1 MIDQA
6 TIDKIFSAADI
17 VEVISDFVKLKQSGT
32 NFKGLSPFTSEKTP
46 SFFVSPSKGIFKCFS
61 SGIGGNAVSFLME
74 HEKLS
79 YPEALR
85 YLAKKYNIEIVEKEE
100 TADEIKDKNERES
113 LIAVSEFAAK
123 QYIDWLWNREEGKA
137 IGMSYFKERGLRENI
152 IQKFQLGYSFEQR
165 DAFTK
170 LAVDKGYKLEYLVK
184 TGLTID
190 KGNYHFDRF
199 AGRVMFP
206 IHGISGQ
213 VIGFG
218 GRVLK
223 KDEKTA
229 KYLNSPESE
238 IYHKSNVLYGLFLAK
253 QQIIKNDK
261 CYLVEGYTDV
271 ISLHQAG
278 IENVVA
284 SSGTAL
290 THEQVRLVKR
300 FTKNITVLYDGDEAG
315 IKASL
320 RGIDIILEEG
330 LNVKVLLLP
339 DGEDPDSFSHKN
351 SGDELT
357 QFIHDNES
365 DFIKFKTR
373 LLLQDAENDPVK
385 KATLIIDV
393 VKSIAVIP
401 DNIIRSVYIRE
412 CSKMLDIDEAVLYNE
427 TFKIRQN
434 KVFEES
440 RRSGYI
446 PDYQPPNKVKP
457 KQGIKIT
464 NEYPHERDLIRVLLI
479 YAGKELR
486 IAETDNP
493 SVLKYAVEELRTDEL
508 EFQHPVYK
516 QIYEEMLKFYDTEEI
531 FDDNYFTR
539 HENNDICKAVVDLTT
554 ENYELSTIW
563 KKNDVLQATETED
576 MKLKELIPEMVMS
589 FKNKKVLDL
598 MKETHEEIQTAQNN
612 KENEIMALSQQKL
625 IVLNELKKKFSKKL
639 GERIII

>member
-1 MIDQA
+1 MIDQN

-17 VEVISDFVKLKQSGT
+17 VEVIGDFVKLKQAGT

-85 YLAKKYNIEIVEKEE
+85 YLAKKYNIEIIEKEE
-100 TADEIKDKNERES
+100 TADEIRDKNERES
-113 LIAVSEFAAK
+113 LIAVSEFASK
-123 QYIDWLWNREEGKA
+123 QFIDWLWNREEGKA
-137 IGMSYFKERGLRENI
+137 IGMSYFKERGFRQHI
-152 IQKFQLGYSFEQR
+152 IQKFQLGYSPEQR

-170 LAVDKGYKLEYLVK
+170 LAVEKGYKLDYLIK
-184 TGLTID
+184 TGLTVD

-213 VIGFG
+213 IIGFG
-218 GRVLK
+218 GRILK

-271 ISLHQAG
+271 ISLHQTG

-339 DGEDPDSFSHKN
+339 DGEDPDSFSQKN
-351 SGDELT
+351 SGDEFV
-357 QFIHDNES
+357 QFIHNNES

-385 KATLIIDV
+385 KATLISDV

-427 TFKIRQN
+427 TFKIRQD
-434 KVFEES
+434 KAFEDS
-440 RRSGYI
+440 KHSSYI
-446 PDYQPPNKVKP
+446 PDYQPPNKIKP
-457 KQGIKIT
+457 KQGIKIS
-464 NEYPHERDLIRVLLI
+464 NEYPHERDLIRVLLL

-486 IAETDNP
+486 IAENVNP
-493 SVLKYAVEELRTDEL
+493 TVLIYVVEELKNDEL
-508 EFQHPVYK
+508 EFQHPIYRL
-516 QIYEEMLKFYDTEEI
+516 IYEEMQKFYETSEI
-531 FDDNYFTR
+531 FDENYFTR
-539 HENNDICKAVVDLTT
+539 HENNDICKTVVDLTT

-563 KKNDVLQATETED
+563 KKNDVLQATED
-576 MKLKELIPEMVMS
+576 MKLKELVPELVLS
-589 FKNKKVLDL
+589 FKNKKVLTL
-598 MKETHEEIQTAQNN
+598 IKETQEEIQIAQKNS
-612 KENEIMALSQQKL
+612 ENESIVLLQQKFV
-625 IVLNELKKKFSKKL
+625 VLNDLKKKFSKKL
-639 GERIII
+639 GDRIII

>member
-1 MIDQA
+1 MIDQN

-17 VEVISDFVKLKQSGT
+17 VEVIGDFVKLKQAGT

-85 YLAKKYNIEIVEKEE
+85 YLAKKYNIEIIEKEE
-100 TADEIKDKNERES
+100 TADEIRDKNERES
-113 LIAVSEFAAK
+113 LIAVSEFASK
-123 QYIDWLWNREEGKA
+123 QFIDWLWNREEGKA
-137 IGMSYFKERGLRENI
+137 IGMSYFKERGFRQHI
-152 IQKFQLGYSFEQR
+152 IQKFQLGYSPEQR

-170 LAVDKGYKLEYLVK
+170 LAVEKGYKLDYLIK
-184 TGLTID
+184 TGLTVD

-213 VIGFG
+213 IIGFG

-339 DGEDPDSFSHKN
+339 DGEDPDSFSQKN
-351 SGDELT
+351 SGDEFV

-385 KATLIIDV
+385 KATLISDV
-393 VKSIAVIP
+393 VKSIAVVP

-427 TFKIRQN
+427 TFKIRQD
-434 KVFEES
+434 KAFENS
-440 RRSGYI
+440 KHSSYI
-446 PDYQPPNKVKP
+446 PDYQPPNKIKP
-457 KQGIKIT
+457 KQGIKIS
-464 NEYPHERDLIRVLLI
+464 NEYPHERDLIRVLLL

-486 IAETDNP
+486 IAENANP
-493 SVLKYAVEELRTDEL
+493 TVLIYVVEELKNDEL
-508 EFQHPVYK
+508 EFQHPIYRL
-516 QIYEEMLKFYDTEEI
+516 IYEEMQKFYETSEI
-531 FDDNYFTR
+531 FDENYFTR
-539 HENNDICKAVVDLTT
+539 HENNDICKTVVDLTT

-563 KKNDVLQATETED
+563 KKNDVLQATED
-576 MKLKELIPEMVMS
+576 MKLKELIPELVLS
-589 FKNKKVLDL
+589 FKNKKVLTL
-598 MKETHEEIQTAQNN
+598 IKETQEEIQIAQKNS
-612 KENEIMALSQQKL
+612 ENESIVLLQQKFV
-625 IVLNELKKKFSKKL
+625 VLNDLKKKFSKKL
-639 GERIII
+639 GDRIII

>member
-6 TIDKIFSAADI
+6 TIDKIFSAVDI
-17 VEVISDFVKLKQSGT
+17 VEVISDFVKLKQAGT
-32 NFKGLSPFTSEKTP
+32 NFKGLSPFANEKTP
-46 SFFVSPSKGIFKCFS
+46 SFFVSPAKGIFKCFS

-85 YLAKKYNIEIVEKEE
+85 YLAKKYNIEIVEQET
-100 TADEIKDKNERES
+100 TADDIREKNERES

-123 QYIDWLWNREEGKA
+123 QYTEWLWNREEGKA
-137 IGMSYFKERGLRENI
+137 IGMTYFKERSFRENI
-152 IQKFQLGYSFEQR
+152 IQKFQLGYSPEQR

-170 LAVDKGYKLEYLVK
+170 LAVEKGYKLDYLIK
-184 TGLTID
+184 TGLTVD
-190 KGNYHFDRF
+190 KGTYQFDRF

-218 GRVLK
+218 GRILK

-229 KYLNSPESE
+229 KYLNSPESD
-238 IYHKSNVLYGLFLAK
+238 IYHKSNVLYGLFQAK

-271 ISLHQAG
+271 ISMHQAG

-284 SSGTAL
+284 SSGTSL
-290 THEQVRLVKR
+290 THEQVRLIKR
-300 FTKNITVLYDGDEAG
+300 FTKNVTVLYDGDPAG

-339 DGEDPDSFSHKN
+339 DGEDPDSFSQKN
-351 SGDELT
+351 SISELT

-373 LLLQDAENDPVK
+373 LLLDDAENDPVK
-385 KATLIIDV
+385 KATLITDV
-393 VKSIAVIP
+393 VKSISVIP

-412 CSKMLDIDEAVLYNE
+412 CGKMLDIDEAVLYNE
-427 TFKIRQN
+427 TYKIRQN

-440 RRSGYI
+440 KRTSYI
-446 PDYQPPNKVKP
+446 PDYQPPNKIKP

-464 NEYPHERDLIRVLLI
+464 NEYPHERDLIRVLLL
-479 YAGKELR
+479 YPNKDLNFSDD
-486 IAETDNP
+486 DNP
-493 SVLKYAVEELRTDEL
+493 TVLKYIAEELISDEL
-508 EFQHPVYK
+508 ELQHPVYK
-516 QIYEEMLKFYDTEEI
+516 QIFEEMLKFYHNSEM
-531 FDDNYFTR
+531 FDENYFIR

-554 ENYELSTIW
+554 ENYELSKIW
-563 KKNDVLQATETED
+563 KKNDVLQATED
-576 MKLKELIPEMVMS
+576 MKLKELVPGLVMS
-589 FKNKKVLDL
+589 FKNKKVISLI
-598 MKETHEEIQTAQNN
+598 KETQEEIMLAQKNS
-612 KENEIMALSQQKL
+612 ENESIILLQQKF
-625 IVLNELKKKFSKKL
+625 IVLNDLKKKFSKKL
-639 GERIII
+639 GYRIII

>member
-6 TIDKIFSAADI
+6 TIEKIFSAVDI
-17 VEVISDFVKLKQSGT
+17 VEVISDFVKLKQAGT
-32 NFKGLSPFTSEKTP
+32 NFKGLSPFANEKTP
-46 SFFVSPSKGIFKCFS
+46 SFFVSPAKGIFKCFS

-85 YLAKKYNIEIVEKEE
+85 YLARKYNIEIAEQET
-100 TADEIKDKNERES
+100 TADDIREKNERES

-123 QYIDWLWNREEGKA
+123 QYTEWLWNREEGKA
-137 IGMSYFKERGLRENI
+137 IGMTYFKERNFRENI
-152 IQKFQLGYSFEQR
+152 IQKFQLGYSPEQR

-170 LAVDKGYKLEYLVK
+170 FAVEKGYKLDYLIK
-184 TGLTID
+184 TGLTVD
-190 KGNYHFDRF
+190 KGTYQFDRF

-213 VIGFG
+213 IIGFG
-218 GRVLK
+218 GRILK

-229 KYLNSPESE
+229 KYLNSPESD

-271 ISLHQAG
+271 ISMHQAG

-284 SSGTAL
+284 SSGTSL
-290 THEQVRLVKR
+290 THEQVRLIKR
-300 FTKNITVLYDGDEAG
+300 FTKNVTVLYDGDPAG

-339 DGEDPDSFSHKN
+339 DGEDPDSFSQKN
-351 SGDELT
+351 SISELT

-373 LLLQDAENDPVK
+373 LLLDDAENDPVK

-412 CSKMLDIDEAVLYNE
+412 CGKMLDIDEAVLYNE
-427 TFKIRQN
+427 TYKIRQN

-440 RRSGYI
+440 KRTSYI
-446 PDYQPPNKVKP
+446 PDYQPPNKIKP

-464 NEYPHERDLIRVLLI
+464 NEYPHERDLIRVLLL
-479 YAGKELR
+479 YPSKDLHFSDD
-486 IAETDNP
+486 DNP
-493 SVLKYAVEELRTDEL
+493 TVLKYVVEELISDEL
-508 EFQHPVYK
+508 ELQHPVYK
-516 QIYEEMLKFYDTEEI
+516 QIFEEMLKFYDNSEM
-531 FDDNYFTR
+531 FDENYFIR

-554 ENYELSTIW
+554 ENYELSKIW
-563 KKNDVLQATETED
+563 KKNDVLQATED
-576 MKLKELIPEMVMS
+576 MKLKELVPGLVMS
-589 FKNKKVLDL
+589 FKNKKVISLI
-598 MKETHEEIQTAQNN
+598 KETQEEIMLAQKNS
-612 KENEIMALSQQKL
+612 ENESIILLQQKF
-625 IVLNELKKKFSKKL
+625 IVLNDLKKKFSKKL
-639 GERIII
+639 GYRIII